1 MSWLEDWYC
10 YKFDPNQSLVMS
22 LHVTGE
28 RSEGK
33 KVSITATRRNINGHN
48 VRVIEFGEEMQKDL
62 TGLTILQLC
71 HATKA
76 CPSFLTF
83 MFGNFSATIKL
94 F

>member
-1 MSWLEDWYC
+1 MSWLEDRYC
-10 YKFDPNQSLVMS
+10 CKFDLNQSLVMS

-28 RSEGK
+28 RRGK
-33 KVSITATRRNINGHN
+33 KLSITATRRNINGHN
-48 VRVIEFGEEMQKDL
+48 VRVIKFGEEIQKDL

-83 MFGNFSATIKL
+83 MFGNLSATTKL